1 MILSFE
7 DIGVIE
13 VLEHQ
18 SYVDILNGKG
28 EMVLEDLKNRKIKNK
43 KIVVEKA
50 K

>member
-1 MILSFE
+1 MTFE

-13 VLEHQ
+13 ILEHQ

-28 EMVLEDLKNRKIKNK
+28 EMVLEDLKKRKIKNK
-43 KIVVEKA
+43 MIIVEKA